1 MSDHR
6 RRFDALLR
14 ADTRWL
20 NTIYFVA
27 GLIGTG
33 DMGSGYLISPLM
45 LVINTLFDL
54 YILLVLLRFLLQM
67 LRADFYNPVSQFIV
81 KLTTYPLKML
91 RRVIPSVGGQDTAAI
106 VLCLVLIY
114 GKFLFLRLLSIPAV
128 QIGGVMAPLTGVSYA
143 GLLVFCIADLI
154 ALILTVFLVA
164 VIIQVILSWI
174 SPGQYN
180 PVIGLVHKLSDPV
193 LKPIRKLIPSLGGLD
208 LSPLFATLALLVA
221 KMLIVPPIVYLGNF

>member
-1 MSDHR
+1 
-6 RRFDALLR
+6 
-14 ADTRWL
+14 
-20 NTIYFVA
+20 
-27 GLIGTG
+27 
-33 DMGSGYLISPLM
+33 MGSGYLISPLM

-81 KLTTYPLKML
+81 KLTTYPLRML
-91 RRVIPSVGGQDTAAI
+91 RRVIPSIGGQDTAAI

-114 GKFLFLRLLSIPAV
+114 GKFLLLRLLSIPAV

-174 SPGQYN
+174 NPGQYN

-193 LKPIRKLIPSLGGLD
+193 IKPIRRLIPSLGGLD
-208 LSPLFATLALLVA
+208 LSPLFATLVLLVA

>member
-1 MSDHR
+1 
-6 RRFDALLR
+6 
-14 ADTRWL
+14 
-20 NTIYFVA
+20 
-27 GLIGTG
+27 
-33 DMGSGYLISPLM
+33 MGSGYLISPLM
-45 LVINTLFDL
+45 LIINTLFDL

-81 KLTTYPLKML
+81 KLTTYPLRMM
-91 RRVIPSVGGQDTAAI
+91 RRVIPSVAGQDTSAI

-114 GKFLFLRLLSIPAV
+114 GKFVLLRLLSIPAV
-128 QIGGVMAPLTGVSYA
+128 QIGGVMAPITGVSYA

-154 ALILTVFLVA
+154 ALVLTVFLVA

-174 SPGQYN
+174 NPGQYN

-193 LKPIRKLIPSLGGLD
+193 LKPIRRLIPSLGGID
-208 LSPLFATLALLVA
+208 LSPLFATLLLLVA